1 MKRWLALLLAAAL
14 CFSLTACEGSKN
26 SDADSSKK
34 NETDNNIDSG
44 SSNQENQ
51 ILSIGDTFSNEDFEL
66 TLTDV
71 EFANELYTFANEA
84 NTECDD
90 NFMLP
95 LTDGKTNPGG
105 LKIKANEDKILLTFT
120 FNYKF
125 IGKSAISDDF
135 DHMGAPCVFYGD
147 GYTFDGDDTSSPTE
161 YAVFVKKDTGADW
174 YILNHVNG
182 LNVQGATN
190 LLGVSPDYEPLDNT
204 IYECRGYITLPSEVY
219 ENENEPLEISFG
231 LINGSTDRFTLR

>member
-1 MKRWLALLLAAAL
+1 MKRWMALLLAAVL
-14 CFSLTACEGSKN
+14 CFSLAACEGSKN

-161 YAVFVKKDTGADW
+161 YAVFVKTAFAFSFLL
-174 YILNHVNG
+174 IL
-182 LNVQGATN
+182 
-190 LLGVSPDYEPLDNT
+190 
-204 IYECRGYITLPSEVY
+204 
-219 ENENEPLEISFG
+219 
-231 LINGSTDRFTLR
+231 

>member
-1 MKRWLALLLAAAL
+1 MKRWMALLLAAVL
-14 CFSLTACEGSKN
+14 CFSLAACEGSKN

-51 ILSIGDTFSNEDFEL
+51 ILSIGDTFSNEDFEF

-71 EFANELYTFANEA
+71 EFANELYTFANDA

-95 LTDGKTNPGG
+95 LTDGETNPGG

-125 IGKSAISDDF
+125 IGKSAISDNF
-135 DHMGAPCVFYGD
+135 DDMGAPCVFYGD
-147 GYTFDGDDTSSPTE
+147 GYIFDGNDTSSPTE
-161 YAVFVKKDTGADW
+161 YAIFVKKDTGADW

-190 LLGVSPDYEPLDNT
+190 LLGISPDYEPFDNT